1 MYCARQGSP
10 IDSTPQDKA
19 ERSARRLSP
28 TPSYASGAKATY
40 SPGKEASDNGKET
53 CNRVKGTCSSET
65 ETINQGPLFSLLL
78 RARALSLSFSFSVSL
93 AANISLSLPRSL
105 SAVFLSPFPSL
116 PVCVCVCVCVQ
127 QPRTAQPDARKLD
140 IQLAPKTKSEL
151 APEETGGGGL

>member
-65 ETINQGPLFSLLL
+65 ETINQGPLFSLFFFF
-78 RARALSLSFSFSVSL
+78 ARALSSSLSVSL

-116 PVCVCVCVCVQ
+116 PVCVCVCVCVYSSHERLSPTRGSLISNSRQ
-127 QPRTAQPDARKLD
+127 KQKV
-140 IQLAPKTKSEL
+140 EL

>member
-65 ETINQGPLFSLLL
+65 ETINQGPLFSLFFF
-78 RARALSLSFSFSVSL
+78 ARALSSSLSVSL

-116 PVCVCVCVCVQ
+116 PVCVCVCVCVCVQ

-140 IQLAPKTKSEL
+140 IQLAPKTKVEL

>member
-65 ETINQGPLFSLLL
+65 ETINQGPLFSLFFFA
-78 RARALSLSFSFSVSL
+78 RAR
-93 AANISLSLPRSL
+93 SLPL
-105 SAVFLSPFPSL
+105 FLSPSFSLSPSL
-116 PVCVCVCVCVQ
+116 SPLPLTFPFLSPVLFLPCFSLPSPPSLCVSVCVCVYSSHERLS
-127 QPRTAQPDARKLD
+127 PTRGSLISNSRLNK
-140 IQLAPKTKSEL
+140 K
-151 APEETGGGGL
+151 

>member
-1 MYCARQGSP
+1 MYCARQVSP

-65 ETINQGPLFSLLL
+65 ETTNQGPLFSLLL
-78 RARALSLSFSFSVSL
+78 RARAR
-93 AANISLSLPRSL
+93 SLPLFL
-105 SAVFLSPFPSL
+105 SPLPLTFPFLSPVLFLPCFSPFPSL
-116 PVCVCVCVCVQ
+116 PVCVCVCVCVYSSHERLSPTRGSLISNSRQ
-127 QPRTAQPDARKLD
+127 KQKV
-140 IQLAPKTKSEL
+140 EL

>member
-65 ETINQGPLFSLLL
+65 ETINQGPLFSLFFF
-78 RARALSLSFSFSVSL
+78 ARAHGPSLFLSFSLSVSL

-116 PVCVCVCVCVQ
+116 PVCVYVCVYSSHERLSPTRGSLICNSRQ
-127 QPRTAQPDARKLD
+127 NK
-140 IQLAPKTKSEL
+140 K
-151 APEETGGGGL
+151 